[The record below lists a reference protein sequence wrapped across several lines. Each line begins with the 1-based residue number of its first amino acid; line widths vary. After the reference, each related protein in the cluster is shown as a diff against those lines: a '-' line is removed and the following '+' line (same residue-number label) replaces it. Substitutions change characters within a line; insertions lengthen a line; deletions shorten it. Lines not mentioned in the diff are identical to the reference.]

1 MKQPEAISW
10 VDLST
15 VPESAGVY
23 AWYASLAISA
33 ADLLAFETRVHDI
46 KLSGGSP
53 LAFIDSQLDAL
64 IFRRYR
70 EDNYEV
76 SITGPLKPEYV
87 GSAVHKPP
95 ISASL
100 VSRLAEDPSRLRE
113 IADAMRSA
121 APYFTA
127 PLYIGMAKNLRQRLM
142 RHKALIEQLYDSSR
156 ERESLEIGEGDA
168 GFAKQVFARGFDYT
182 NLFVY
187 VQLIDIRTNE
197 QADVE
202 NILNRINFPIF
213 GRN

>member
-1 MKQPEAISW
+1 MRPEPISW
-10 VDLST
+10 LDLPT

-33 ADLLAFETRVHDI
+33 ADLIAFEARVNEI
-46 KLSGGSP
+46 RASGINPAS
-53 LAFIDSQLDAL
+53 FIDSQLDTL

-70 EDNYEV
+70 EDNYLV

-87 GSAVHKPP
+87 GSAAHKPP
-95 ISASL
+95 ISATL
-100 VSRLAEDPSRLRE
+100 VARLAEDPSRLRE
-113 IADAMRSA
+113 IADAIRSA

-142 RHKALIEQLYDSSR
+142 RHKSLIEQLYDSSR
-156 ERESLEIGEGDA
+156 DREKMEITDGDA

-187 VQLIDIRTNE
+187 IQRVEIRTNE